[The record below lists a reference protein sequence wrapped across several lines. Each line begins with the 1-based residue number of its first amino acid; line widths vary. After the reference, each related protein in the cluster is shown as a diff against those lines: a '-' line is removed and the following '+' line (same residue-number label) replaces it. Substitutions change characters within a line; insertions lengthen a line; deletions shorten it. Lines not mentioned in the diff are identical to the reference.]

1 MQTDHNL
8 LQSGE
13 LKWNL
18 LKIGTKDLNFQ
29 ILMLIRKH
37 CNPLCNLIHA
47 YVNEKKIVSN
57 WHYNSHGIG
66 KGFSFKQFIPCFCHY
81 FVPSSNIN
89 AAPFSAYETH
99 TTHCSSNCLGLGLDK
114 NLPVSCLLFYSSHL
128 LNRNHMHSLSV
139 NHLYLILTC
148 PNHI

>member
-47 YVNEKKIVSN
+47 YVNEKKIKCQIGTIIPMVLAKAFHSN
-57 WHYNSHGIG
+57 SL
-66 KGFSFKQFIPCFCHY
+66 FLV
-81 FVPSSNIN
+81 FVI
-89 AAPFSAYETH
+89 T
-99 TTHCSSNCLGLGLDK
+99 
-114 NLPVSCLLFYSSHL
+114 LFPA
-128 LNRNHMHSLSV
+128 V
-139 NHLYLILTC
+139 I
-148 PNHI
+148 